1 MLSRQSTTCLDVFRC
16 LKLAV
21 SRLVPFGVWSLN
33 RFVTRP
39 FLHFSRLIVEGRT
52 SLWGQTSGFLF
63 RLAQCSQVTLQ
74 PYHWNL
80 LCRKMLVNKNR
91 FEILDR
97 VLNDSLLHNTII
109 ILGFLTVVRC
119 IRCIMLGQQ
128 CWLHLSLF
136 PLVQISCFNPLWHF
150 PWPRTCSSQD
160 SCPSC

>member
-97 VLNDSLLHNTII
+97 VLNDSLLHSGLPPKLLAGVRHGELHFLSASVICVAA
-109 ILGFLTVVRC
+109 LGSDGVPAY
-119 IRCIMLGQQ
+119 Q
-128 CWLHLSLF
+128 C
-136 PLVQISCFNPLWHF
+136 P
-150 PWPRTCSSQD
+150 SSQGRWRARQ
-160 SCPSC
+160 SQS